1 MKFNYKSRKGFTLIE
16 LLVVIGI
23 LAVLAAIAIPSV
35 AGLIDRANV
44 SADETNAN
52 ETTNAIERFASEYEL
67 YVQDIGSGALNPN
80 DLDSAQGRVYNVTGA
95 TTRGDITA
103 IEKAQS
109 VKVADVGDEVAIY
122 RDTKY
127 PVNNATLHK
136 IVENYMK
143 TSSSTFEPKQS
154 DCNYYYSP
162 DCGIVVCTETDKAE
176 ITDLNALIVS
186 GKDAKG
192 KELGSQTQWINITE
206 GTTDNNNSVDENNN
220 SQNKT
225 IAAVFSD
232 GESFTWEE
240 LLLNENK
247 SKYGYELDV
256 YGTNV
261 SGSFFDVELTK
272 IVIPE
277 GITCIADCT
286 FDGCFSLTD
295 ITIPS
300 TINRIE
306 DGAIDS
312 SISKINFGGTISQ
325 LSNISFFDEHSFMNT
340 LFICSNGNAKK
351 CNTCLVFNN
360 ILNESCNNCQNCTS
374 HDICTHP
381 NVCKH
386 EWCYH
391 NGISVD
397 DPTTCSIC
405 GFYGYLDV
413 KACKKCLKDVEYGWH
428 CDVCGANDIGGD
440 MPNTCKKC
448 GREVE

>member
-52 ETTNAIERFASEYEL
+52 EMTNAIERFASEYEL

-162 DCGIVVCTETDKAE
+162 DCGLVVCTETDKSETA
-176 ITDLNALIVS
+176 DLNALVVS

-192 KELGSQTQWINITE
+192 KELGAQTQWINITE
-206 GTTDNNNSVDENNN
+206 GTSTGSSVSLPEKG
-220 SQNKT
+220 KT
-225 IAAVFSD
+225 L
-232 GESFTWEE
+232 EQYTWEE
-240 LLLNENK
+240 VRDIIAAGKATEYGFVVGGTKTLSINGATKTATIIGLNHDGSNTATFMVGGISNRYMDDSMTNVGWENCDMREWFNGDVLATMDIKDLIKPVTKKSNAGNHVETIIETKDSLFLLSVVEIGLTVPSHYNPTLLNQE
-247 SKYGYELDV
+247 GTRYEYFTDV
-256 YGTNV
+256 
-261 SGSFFDVELTK
+261 
-272 IVIPE
+272 
-277 GITCIADCT
+277 
-286 FDGCFSLTD
+286 
-295 ITIPS
+295 
-300 TINRIE
+300 
-306 DGAIDS
+306 
-312 SISKINFGGTISQ
+312 SKITSFGS
-325 LSNISFFDEHSFMNT
+325 
-340 LFICSNGNAKK
+340 
-351 CNTCLVFNN
+351 CLYLRTPSPVDN
-360 ILNESCNNCQNCTS
+360 IL
-374 HDICTHP
+374 
-381 NVCKH
+381 
-386 EWCYH
+386 
-391 NGISVD
+391 
-397 DPTTCSIC
+397 
-405 GFYGYLDV
+405 YLSFDWNTV
-413 KACKKCLKDVEYGWH
+413 GNLGSSSYQAAPAFV
-428 CDVCGANDIGGD
+428 IG
-440 MPNTCKKC
+440 
-448 GREVE
+448 